1 MAVDILH
8 LNESSFDKFIS
19 GDKVLVDFWA
29 TWCGPCRAQGE
40 ILEELAA
47 RPDFSTPIAKVDVDD
62 AQALAARY
70 GIMSIPTIII
80 FQNGQVLKQFVG
92 VQSAD
97 KLVNSLQS

>member
-1 MAVDILH
+1 MAVEILH
-8 LNESSFDKFIS
+8 LSEDSFDKFIS

-47 RPDFSTPIAKVDVDD
+47 RPDFATPIGKIDVDS
-62 AQALAARY
+62 AQNLAARY

-80 FQNGQVLKQFVG
+80 FQNGQILKQFVG

-97 KLVNSLQS
+97 SLVKSLNS

>member
-8 LNESSFDKFIS
+8 LNENSFDKFIS
-19 GDKVLVDFWA
+19 SGKVLVDFWA

-40 ILEELAA
+40 ILEELSA
-47 RPDFSTPIAKVDVDD
+47 RPDFSTPIGKIDVDT
-62 AQALAARY
+62 AQNLAARY

-97 KLVNSLQS
+97 SLVNNLKS